1 MWASRITQEQL
12 SSSLDSKPRA
22 AIKSPLDWTNFN
34 PQRSTRPNISFMR
47 TALNKL
53 LEQTDA
59 DAMHH
64 ANKLRKKAIAVDNF
78 QAGEL

>member
-1 MWASRITQEQL
+1 MENAFLAMHDMQAQFKDLKQWQRKGKVPAT
-12 SSSLDSKPRA
+12 LDIEG
-22 AIKSPLDWTNFN
+22 AINY
-34 PQRSTRPNISFMR
+34 
-47 TALNKL
+47 ALENKL

-78 QAGEL
+78 QPGEL